1 MPCRRFTESVERLR
15 IAPAAIS
22 YSTGCYLVVV
32 VWGVTWN
39 QGSKWSGAVVSH
51 QGRWLRP
58 RSEL

>member
-32 VWGVTWN
+32 VVGGDLESGFKVV
-39 QGSKWSGAVVSH
+39 GSCGLSPGTLAAAA
-51 QGRWLRP
+51 L
-58 RSEL
+58 